1 MFLICRKTSLIEL
14 VAALRHKKIQYS
26 DIKEKG
32 SKYTT
37 FTLYYGQT
45 RVSLEAKNVGNSITQ
60 FRFEHKQEF
69 AWRNYYYIEDILHCI
84 TETELQ
90 LNQWRSMAAE
100 ILWEFVRGQYRATL
114 HATLW
119 RLRRLRSKPKR
130 KLKLK

>member
-1 MFLICRKTSLIEL
+1 MFLIYKKTSLIEL
-14 VAALRHKKIQYS
+14 VSALRHKEIQYS
-26 DIKEKG
+26 NIKEKG
-32 SKYTT
+32 SKYTA

-90 LNQWRSMAAE
+90 LNQSRSMADE
-100 ILWEFVRGQYRATL
+100 ILREFVRRQYRATL

-119 RLRRLRSKPKR
+119 RLGRLRSKPTRCLR
-130 KLKLK
+130 KN